1 MKTPVEDTYC
11 EAFDGLVARMLI
23 TASDMKRLKRAAF
36 DATALP
42 CTVLGESEG
51 GVERFL
57 DRRETPD
64 GRIGTLIQI
73 WVNKTKDAREK
84 LEFELGRRIRQ
95 GILVVPSTAL
105 FNALDSNEKMDMTY
119 RVGNCGDGFENY
131 EEYCGRE
138 VINVPIMMG
147 SFRME
152 RNLCFREGIMGGN
165 LWFYCKNEKNALK
178 ILDKAEEAVKKT
190 EGVVLTF
197 REGCSAGS
205 KAGGRYKHIGPST
218 NEAYCPTLKKRI
230 RYSKVPEGV
239 ESIPEVV
246 INGLT
251 LGEVKKAMHEAV
263 KAVDGMEGL
272 LGISA
277 GNYGGKLGRHKIR
290 LRELLEQS

>member
-11 EAFDGLVARMLI
+11 EAFDGLAARMLI
-23 TASDMKRLKRAAF
+23 TAIDVKRLRRAAF
-36 DATALP
+36 DSTALP
-42 CTVLGESEG
+42 CTVLGESEA

-57 DRRETPD
+57 GKDETPD
-64 GRIGTLIQI
+64 NRIGAIIQV

-84 LEFELGRRIRQ
+84 MEFELGRRIRQ
-95 GILVVPSTAL
+95 GILVVPSTTL
-105 FNALDSNEKMDMTY
+105 FNALESEETLDMTY
-119 RVGNCGDGFENY
+119 RVGNCGDGFETY
-131 EEYCGRE
+131 EKHFGRE
-138 VINVPIMMG
+138 VINIPIMMG
-147 SFRME
+147 SFRIE
-152 RNLCFREGIMGGN
+152 RKIGLQEGIMGGN
-165 LWFYCKNEKNALK
+165 LWFQCKGEKNALE

-205 KAGGRYKHIGPST
+205 KAGGRHKHIGPST

-230 RYSKVPEGV
+230 NYSQVPEGV

-251 LGEVKKAMHEAV
+251 IENVREAMKKAV

-277 GNYGGKLGRHKIR
+277 GNYGRKLGRHKIR
-290 LRELLEQS
+290 LRGLLD